1 MLAALAVLR
10 IFATHV
16 AHLSHCLR
24 PRFVIA
30 RDITLEARLQL
41 RTRGLPDY
49 KGFAMAIARIT
60 GQGLTCIAVLVALLW
75 ACAIGERVIVDRA
88 NAETSEAL
96 REMRSLQLKNRRQPA
111 VTPARPMPRR
121 PRPELS

>member
-1 MLAALAVLR
+1 V
-10 IFATHV
+10 
-16 AHLSHCLR
+16 
-24 PRFVIA
+24 
-30 RDITLEARLQL
+30 
-41 RTRGLPDY
+41 
-49 KGFAMAIARIT
+49 AIARIT
-60 GQGLTCIAVLVALLW
+60 GHGLTSIAILVVLLW